1 MIHWSSQSIFL
12 HIQPIDF
19 RKSLNG
25 LIPIIIK
32 DIEHEVFND
41 ACFIF
46 CNKSRDKIKI
56 LYWDKT
62 GFCLWYK
69 RLEADKF
76 KWPKTK
82 SQHFMNITHEE
93 FDWLLRGLDF
103 SKIIP
108 HKHIKSLSVY

>member
-12 HIQPIDF
+12 HIQPVDF

-32 DIEHEVFND
+32 DIEHEIFND

-103 SKIIP
+103 TKNIP
-108 HKHIKSLSVY
+108 HKPRYQLT

>member
-1 MIHWSSQSIFL
+1 MIQWSSQNIFL
-12 HIQPIDF
+12 HTRFIDF

-25 LIPIIIK
+25 LIPIVVNE
-32 DIEHEVFND
+32 IEQEIFNE

-69 RLEADKF
+69 RLEADTF

-82 SQHFMNITHEE
+82 KTPFINITQEE

-103 SKIIP
+103 SKILP
-108 HKHIKSLSVY
+108 HKPIKSMSFY